1 MSNKKIVY
9 LVFTAFVAALGGLLF
24 GFDMAVISGAI
35 PLVKDQFSLS
45 PAAEGWFVSS
55 ALIGA
60 ILGVAISGELSDRQG
75 RKKSLMLAA
84 VLFFTSAVGCALAPS
99 FTILILARILGGMAV
114 GVASNVVP
122 CTYQK
127 SLRLISEDVWLPAI
141 NLL

>member
-24 GFDMAVISGAI
+24 GFDMAVITGAI

-60 ILGVAISGELSDRQG
+60 ILGCLLYTSPSPRDRT
-75 RKKSLMLAA
+75 RSRMPS
-84 VLFFTSAVGCALAPS
+84 SA
-99 FTILILARILGGMAV
+99 
-114 GVASNVVP
+114 
-122 CTYQK
+122 
-127 SLRLISEDVWLPAI
+127 
-141 NLL
+141 